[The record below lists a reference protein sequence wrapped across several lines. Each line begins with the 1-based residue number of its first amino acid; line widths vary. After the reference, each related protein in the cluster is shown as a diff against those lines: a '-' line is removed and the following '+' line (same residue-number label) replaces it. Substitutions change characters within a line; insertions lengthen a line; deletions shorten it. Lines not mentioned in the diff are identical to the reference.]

1 MLYHTKKIAE
11 ERYNVYDDTRRYAKS
26 ILISVNTKKYF
37 SSRYLPI
44 YWLEMKELKYSH
56 PFCYEN
62 MCMEGQW
69 TVQRQAQHSFASI
82 ACDQAIEQTV
92 NRDTKSTG
100 DLRGIS
106 LNRGWFCYI
115 LTHF

>member
-1 MLYHTKKIAE
+1 
-11 ERYNVYDDTRRYAKS
+11 
-26 ILISVNTKKYF
+26 
-37 SSRYLPI
+37 
-44 YWLEMKELKYSH
+44 MKELKYSH

-100 DLRGIS
+100 GLRGIS

-115 LTHF
+115 LTLFKLNIIGIIRIYFQRYVTVALISYKLFLLS